1 MVKKILAATAG
12 LLLVFAVLMSGCTGS
27 GDSGTVQNESASV
40 GEEGLLVHCGAGMKA
55 PMQVIGEKF
64 TEETGIPVT
73 YNYAGCGQLLAQM
86 ELTDKGDVFMP
97 GATLEFNNA
106 KKKGY
111 IGNESLI
118 AYHIPVIAV
127 PSGNPANITSLED
140 LTKEG
145 VKVSMGEPDSMA
157 LGTIAKNLFNKSG
170 ILDEV
175 MENVVVQRA
184 TVNEIVTDVTLGNAD
199 AAIIWSD
206 LYNPE
211 KMEIIEIPRSQNL
224 IKVVPIGTLTFSDKP
239 QAAQEFIDFVAS
251 DSDGKAIFEEY
262 GFIVYP
268 NSEYADLNP

>member
-1 MVKKILAATAG
+1 MVKKLLAATVG
-12 LLLVFAVLMSGCTGS
+12 LLLVFAILLCGCTGS
-27 GDSGTVQNESASV
+27 GDPGSVQSDNVS

-86 ELTDKGDVFMP
+86 ELTQMGDVFMP

-106 KKKGY
+106 MKKGY
-111 IGNESLI
+111 VGNESLV
-118 AYHIPVIAV
+118 AYHIPVIGV
-127 PSGNPANITSLED
+127 PLGNPENITSLED

-157 LGTIAKNLFNKSG
+157 LGTIAKNIFNKSG
-170 ILDEV
+170 ILDAV
-175 MENVVVQRA
+175 MKNVVVQRA
-184 TVNEIVTDVTLGNAD
+184 TVNEIVTDITLGNAD

-211 KMEIIEIPRSQNL
+211 TMEIIEMPRSQNL
-224 IKVVPIGTLTFSDKP
+224 IKIIPIGTLTFSGQP
-239 QAAQEFIDFVAS
+239 ETAQKFVDFVIS
-251 DSDGKAIFEEY
+251 DSGGKAIFEEY

-268 NSEYADLNP
+268 NSEYADIAP

>member
-1 MVKKILAATAG
+1 MVKQLLAATAG
-12 LLLVFAVLMSGCTGS
+12 ILLVFAVLLCGCTGS
-27 GDSGTVQNESASV
+27 GDSGTVRAENVS

-73 YNYAGCGQLLAQM
+73 YNYAGCGQLFAQM
-86 ELTDKGDVFMP
+86 ELTQKGDVFMP
-97 GATLEFNNA
+97 GDMLEFNNA
-106 KKKGY
+106 KKNGY
-111 IGNESLI
+111 VRNEALV

-127 PSGNPANITSLED
+127 PAGNPANITSLED
-140 LTKEG
+140 LAKEG

-175 MENVVVQRA
+175 MKNVVVQRA
-184 TVNEIVTDVTLGNAD
+184 TVNEIVTDITLGNAD

-206 LYNPE
+206 LYKPG

-224 IKVVPIGTLTFSDKP
+224 IKIIPIGTLTFSDQP
-239 QAAQEFIDFVAS
+239 ENAQKFIDFVAS
-251 DSDGKAIFEEY
+251 DSGGKAAFEECGY
-262 GFIVYP
+262 IIYP
-268 NSEYADLNP
+268 NSEYADITP